1 MAKQIIID
9 LEFTKAD
16 IESGRIY
23 EVCLMEFEDF
33 KPTGRKFSSLVN
45 PEKPL
50 VNMADFTHQ
59 VTDEELADQPIFK
72 DIAQEVKDFIG
83 DDTIYIT
90 CRTVLPTGTA
100 EEYFFTGTLEN
111 MDPPEGCF
119 TGDIDLLN
127 KEMETAGLSPFPAE
141 QWFNARRM
149 FEVVMDGQDEG
160 SLSKAL
166 AHCGLTKE
174 DFGTAHRADADVLML
189 AAVLPQMLKEYEEKR
204 AEYEKQKV

>member
-9 LEFTKAD
+9 LEFTKA
-16 IESGRIY
+16 EPNGKIY

-33 KPTGRKFSSLVN
+33 KSTGRKFSSLVN

-59 VTDEELADQPIFK
+59 VTDEQLADQPIFK
-72 DIAQEVKDFIG
+72 DIAQEIKDFIG

-90 CRTVLPTGTA
+90 CRTVLPTGTS

-127 KEMETAGLSPFPAE
+127 KEMINAGLEPFPAE

-149 FEVVMDGQDEG
+149 FEVVLGGQNEG

-166 AHCGLTKE
+166 AHCGFKKE
-174 DFGTAHRADADVLML
+174 EFGTAHRADVDVLML
-189 AAVLPQMLKEYEEKR
+189 AAVLPQMLQEFEEIKAK
-204 AEYEKQKV
+204 AEG